1 MPAFNQVTPELV
13 SQLAAIVGEDACLT
27 QDAINEDYA
36 HDEMP
41 LYGQQMPQVVVLPQ
55 TTEQVSA
62 VMRLCDENTI
72 PVTVR
77 GAGTGLV
84 GGATPLA
91 GGVVLCTM
99 NMNQILGY
107 DMRNLNVRVQPGVRL
122 CDLAADASSHGLM
135 YPPDPGE
142 KTGSI
147 GGNVSTN
154 AGGLRAV
161 KYGTTRDYVLD
172 LTAVLPDGQVLKL
185 GRPVTKA
192 SSGYSLMHLI
202 IGSEGTLAVITE
214 LTLKLIPAP
223 TENTSFILPFADIR
237 TAIGAVPDIKLAGL
251 DPAAIEFMERDIVDT
266 SMERTGKKVFPT
278 VVDGQEVG
286 AYILVTFDGNDSDEI
301 YARAEHLV
309 EVADEAGAYDVLV
322 VEQRSEKEA
331 VWEARSAFLT
341 VIQEEADLL
350 DEMDVVVP
358 VDDIADFLSFV
369 HEVGEKNG
377 IRIRSF
383 GHAGDGNLHIYC
395 AGNDMDRD
403 DFLARSSAV
412 MREAYAKCAELN
424 GQVSGEH
431 GIGFAK
437 KEYLRQS
444 VGDASVSLMA
454 GIKQVFDPKG
464 ILNPG
469 KVCSDL

>member
-41 LYGQQMPQVVVLPQ
+41 LYGQQMPQVVVLPK

-62 VMRLCDENTI
+62 VMRLCNENTI

-444 VGDASVSLMA
+444 VGDASVGLMA
-454 GIKQVFDPKG
+454 GIKQVFD
-464 ILNPG
+464 
-469 KVCSDL
+469 

>member
-62 VMRLCDENTI
+62 VMRLCNENTI

>member
-62 VMRLCDENTI
+62 VMRLCNENTI

-172 LTAVLPDGQVLKL
+172 LIAVLPDGQVLKL

-464 ILNPG
+464 ILNPS